1 MLLLSP
7 GSIEIKNGVKVS
19 FLAEIKRRIGFNYDL
34 VIGIACSGESK
45 INIPSKEMNHLK

>member
-1 MLLLSP
+1 MLLISL
-7 GSIEIKNGVKVS
+7 GSREIKNEVKVS
-19 FLAEIKRRIGFNYDL
+19 FLAEIKRRIGFDYDL